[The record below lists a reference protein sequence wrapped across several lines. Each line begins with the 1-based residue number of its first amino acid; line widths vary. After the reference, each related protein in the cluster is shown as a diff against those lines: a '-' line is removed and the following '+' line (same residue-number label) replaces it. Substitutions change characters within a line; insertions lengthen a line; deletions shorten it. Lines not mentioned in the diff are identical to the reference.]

1 MQRTR
6 EDYRR
11 ELDYWRR
18 DAAPAPER
26 AACPVCGR
34 DGIVVT
40 DEGLW
45 PHFRLDME
53 PCDAG

>member
-1 MQRTR
+1 VRTR

-18 DAAPAPER
+18 DAAPARER

-40 DEGLW
+40 DDGLW
-45 PHFRLDME
+45 PHYRLDME